1 MNPEQAGSVIQHK
14 RPYWQETIL
23 WMVKKWDSEPVHTWW
38 QLVAIKLHNEILHG
52 SYTDEEQNP
61 NSIFW
66 KSHLNVE
73 LEKLRELRS
82 RVDESKI
89 NAIKENSEITIFEQM
104 AMLRELWM
112 TSKIESSE
120 KKIGDILG

>member
-1 MNPEQAGSVIQHK
+1 MYVFIH
-14 RPYWQETIL
+14 IL

-38 QLVAIKLHNEILHG
+38 QLVAIKIHNEILHG
-52 SYTDEEQNP
+52 KYSDEEQNP
-61 NSIFW
+61 DSGYW
-66 KSHLNVE
+66 KSHLKFE
-73 LEKLRELRS
+73 LEKLTELRPE
-82 RVDESKI
+82 VDKSKI
-89 NAIKENSEITIFEQM
+89 NAIKENSEITLFEQV